1 MQSDRPLATEST
13 LAEPQTQSEKL
24 AANWGLFYRRG
35 EWSMFGRPQAPEAS
49 YTHTE
54 SEPETVA
61 ARRGLFHRAQGW
73 FGSDKPATTAEK
85 NVRQLGRLQP
95 ATVLA

>member
-1 MQSDRPLATEST
+1 MPSDRPLAVEATT
-13 LAEPQTQSEKL
+13 PEPQIRSEKV
-24 AANWGLFYRRG
+24 AANWGLFYRPG

-49 YTHTE
+49 YAHTQ
-54 SEPETVA
+54 SETETVA
-61 ARRGLFHRAQGW
+61 AKRGLFYRAQGW
-73 FGSDKPATTAEK
+73 FGSDKPATAEK